1 MCQVDYE
8 GLRRKHRKTH
18 PITALALYVLFWN
31 GQMSLHSENATCLE
45 KVTSQ
50 QATSGKQLKFITIK
64 YQTETQHS
72 QLVTEKKT
80 FYEQ

>member
-1 MCQVDYE
+1 
-8 GLRRKHRKTH
+8 
-18 PITALALYVLFWN
+18 
-31 GQMSLHSENATCLE
+31 MSLHSENATCLE

-50 QATSGKQLKFITIK
+50 QAISWKQLNVITIK